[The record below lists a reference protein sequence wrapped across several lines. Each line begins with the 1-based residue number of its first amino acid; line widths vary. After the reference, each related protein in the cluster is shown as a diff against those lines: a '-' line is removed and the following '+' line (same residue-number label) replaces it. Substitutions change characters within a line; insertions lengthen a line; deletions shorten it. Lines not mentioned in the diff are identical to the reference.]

1 MLSGRRILI
10 VEDESL
16 IAMELMDIVED
27 ANGRVVGPA
36 RSNRD
41 AIRLI
46 EGAPIDAA
54 LLDLNLADGEATPT
68 AERLKAAGVPILVCT
83 AGVLPRAMR
92 LMWPDLPVQRKPVD
106 PRGLAAA
113 LAALFEP
120 AAQAASGAAPTSWR
134 ACSIDM
140 GSPNA

>member
-1 MLSGRRILI
+1 MLHGRRILI
-10 VEDESL
+10 VEDEIL
-16 IAMELMDIVED
+16 IAMELADIVED
-27 ANGRVVGPA
+27 SDGRVLGPV

-46 EGAPIDAA
+46 EREPVDAA

-68 AERLKAAGVPILVCT
+68 AERLAAARVPILVCT

-92 LMWPDLPVQRKPVD
+92 ILWPDLPIQRKPVD
-106 PRGLAAA
+106 PRGLAQA
-113 LAALFEP
+113 LAALFAAP
-120 AAQAASGAAPTSWR
+120 AQAASGAAPTSWR
-134 ACSIDM
+134 ACNSDM